1 MDFFVILE
9 FLLFLILFFVVMRSL
24 TGCLRSFQ
32 LFTHNGQ
39 LMFLL
44 FNIFFLCA
52 GIHVVFGDTW
62 VNSIVSGLA
71 IGFGLALQPI
81 LKHIVNGFI
90 LDGTRIKCM
99 HTKGWKVKIKDVTGE
114 IYTIGLIHTWIRT
127 DEGDLVMIN
136 NDMLDN
142 EYLRLVK
149 VKETTQPGPETFS
162 VEPKYK
168 YSKLVNF

>member
-1 MDFFVILE
+1 MDFLILLE
-9 FLLFLILFFVVMRSL
+9 FLLFLVLFFVVMRSL

-32 LFTHNGQ
+32 LFTHSGQ

-99 HTKGWKVKIKDVTGE
+99 HNKGWKVKIKDVTGE
-114 IYTIGLIHTWIRT
+114 IYTIGLIHTWIQT

-142 EYLRLVK
+142 TYLRLTK
-149 VKETTQPGPETFS
+149 KENVTSVNES
-162 VEPKYK
+162 VVEPKYK